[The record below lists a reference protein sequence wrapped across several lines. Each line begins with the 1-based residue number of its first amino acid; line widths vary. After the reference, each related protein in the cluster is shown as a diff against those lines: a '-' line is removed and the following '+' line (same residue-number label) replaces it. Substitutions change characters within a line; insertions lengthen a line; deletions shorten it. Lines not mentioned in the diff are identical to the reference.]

1 MRCFAC
7 GEKMR
12 VVEVVPDDTMLVH
25 GYEYH
30 TLECPGCHE
39 VERRLQFT
47 REVERVE
54 PPPLPS
60 EPDQDQP
67 VTALSTVAIP
77 AGVAAPSTAVAPGT
91 STVAASTVALSTWAR
106 AVDRLRSQQ
115 SYLQERQAQAKAAE
129 AIGRFHEDWENLARS
144 RRQSDAIVAPP
155 VPAAPSISS
164 ISKVAKPFNGSKL
177 FNGSK
182 PSTVAKAF
190 KGSRISMLSG
200 KAVVNEARAQLR
212 TAPSSAMAR
221 AIAGLHRQTAARQE
235 VDRTSDDSKRFDELW
250 ESFAPRPSAPAP
262 SSQPA
267 AQSRSLVPVEEHEAS
282 SALGASDADVARMPI
297 ERSPA

>member
-1 MRCFAC
+1 
-7 GEKMR
+7 
-12 VVEVVPDDTMLVH
+12 
-25 GYEYH
+25 
-30 TLECPGCHE
+30 
-39 VERRLQFT
+39 
-47 REVERVE
+47 
-54 PPPLPS
+54 
-60 EPDQDQP
+60 
-67 VTALSTVAIP
+67 VA
-77 AGVAAPSTAVAPGT
+77 V
-91 STVAASTVALSTWAR
+91 STVALSTWAR

-155 VPAAPSISS
+155 VPAAPPISR

-190 KGSRISMLSG
+190 KGYRISMLSG